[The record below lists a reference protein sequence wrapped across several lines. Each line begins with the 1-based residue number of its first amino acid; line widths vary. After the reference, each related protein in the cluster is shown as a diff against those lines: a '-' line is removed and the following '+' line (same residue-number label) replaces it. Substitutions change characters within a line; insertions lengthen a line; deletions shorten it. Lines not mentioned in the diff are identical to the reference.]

1 MRLLV
6 GCGLGIGAVGSS
18 FFDQMLKQ
26 RNPFYKYDASIAA
39 AISFGGFGTT
49 GDAVTRTSEIAAFLE
64 HKRPTKR
71 LVGRQRRRTAHLLGA
86 TTHQITADGGR
97 SGHSLPGR
105 STIYGREPMQIS
117 YSYDY
122 RPAGQAIGVGL
133 LNKPHLVATDSV
145 VSFKTA
151 L

>member
-39 AISFGGFGTT
+39 ANSFGGFGTT
-49 GDAVTRTSEIAAFLE
+49 GDAVTRTSEIAAFLA

-97 SGHSLPGR
+97 SAMLSREEVLSMAENPCRSPSKLMHSL
-105 STIYGREPMQIS
+105 
-117 YSYDY
+117 
-122 RPAGQAIGVGL
+122 L
-133 LNKPHLVATDSV
+133 L
-145 VSFKTA
+145 
-151 L
+151 